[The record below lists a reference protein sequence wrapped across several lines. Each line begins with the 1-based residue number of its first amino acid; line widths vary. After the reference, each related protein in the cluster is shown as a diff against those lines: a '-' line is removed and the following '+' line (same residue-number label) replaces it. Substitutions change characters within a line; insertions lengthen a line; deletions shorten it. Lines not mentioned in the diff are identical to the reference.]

1 MKKLVFIIFLLGISF
16 SVFSQNDSIVKPKS
30 ETSNINVYG
39 GYGIGTIYVFTKKVK
54 HDYTLPYDIS
64 EFTPVSSC
72 GSFIIGF
79 DANVS
84 KIVSIGFDFSYIPL
98 NYTGKMSDSVHTTM
112 NYKDN
117 VLSGMIK
124 LQLNYINKP
133 MVRAYSGLSLGVSYI
148 FSSVTDNKNISLS
161 TKTIRPAGQFTL
173 MGIRVGKKLGGFGEF
188 GFGTN
193 GVVVVGV
200 NYKF

>member
-1 MKKLVFIIFLLGISF
+1 MKKLAFIILLLGISF
-16 SVFSQNDSIVKPKS
+16 SVFSQNDSIKPKS
-30 ETSNINVYG
+30 ETSNINIYG
-39 GYGIGTIYVFTKKVK
+39 GYGIGTIYVFTKKVG
-54 HDYTLPYDIS
+54 HDYTLPYDVG
-64 EFTPVSSC
+64 EFTPVSSY
-72 GSFIIGF
+72 GSFVVGF
-79 DANVS
+79 DGNVS
-84 KIVSIGFDFSYIPL
+84 KVVSIGFDFSYIPL
-98 NYTGKMSDSVHTTM
+98 SYSGKMSDSTHTKL

-148 FSSVTDNKNISLS
+148 FSSVTDDKYISIS
-161 TKTIRPAGQFTL
+161 TKTIRPAGQLTL
-173 MGIRVGKKLGGFGEF
+173 MGIRVGKKLCGFGEF

-193 GVVVVGV
+193 GIILVGV